1 MINRERRK
9 AYVRTYAGAQDA
21 YGQSRKDSYSDAAV
35 DMVIHIYS
43 QTQTTDIRYTN
54 VELVCLVD
62 KKYNIT
68 DKNAIVIDDK
78 VYNILYIIPGPK
90 NLNQVMV
97 QKI

>member
-9 AYVRTYAGAQDA
+9 ADVRTYAGAKDA
-21 YGQSRKDSYSDAAV
+21 YGQSRKDSYSDTAV

-43 QTQTTDIRYTN
+43 QTPTTDIRYTN

-68 DKNAIVIDDK
+68 DQNAIVIDDK
-78 VYNILYIIPGPK
+78 VYNILYVIPGPK